1 VLPESLLV
9 FSPLRS
15 SLCVLPVKVPR
26 TSGPVGITKLKQRSL
41 TPVAKLFIDQA
52 RKIAAQLR
60 HP

>member
-1 VLPESLLV
+1 
-9 FSPLRS
+9 
-15 SLCVLPVKVPR
+15 
-26 TSGPVGITKLKQRSL
+26 VGITKLKQRSL